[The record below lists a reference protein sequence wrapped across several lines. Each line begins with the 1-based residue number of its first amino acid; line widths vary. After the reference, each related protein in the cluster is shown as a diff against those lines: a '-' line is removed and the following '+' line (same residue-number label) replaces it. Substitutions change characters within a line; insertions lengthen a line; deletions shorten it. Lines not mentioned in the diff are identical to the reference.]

1 MALNRCEFIGNLGRD
16 PEVRALQNG
25 DSVANFSIAVTEKWR
40 DKASGERKERT
51 TWVPIVAWGPLAKVV
66 EQYLRKGSKVYVA
79 GAFET
84 RKWQDQ
90 NGNDRYTT
98 EIVLRGFDA
107 KLEMLGGRD
116 EGNGGGRSG
125 GGDDRGARG
134 GYDQS
139 PEGYSGGG
147 AKPSGGSGYGGGGR
161 PSSNDIDDE
170 IPFAPEWR

>member
-16 PEVRALQNG
+16 PEVRTLQSG
-25 DSVANFSIAVTEKWR
+25 DKVANFSIAVTEKWR
-40 DKASGERKERT
+40 DKESGERKERT
-51 TWVPIVAWGPLAKVV
+51 TWVPIVVWGALAKVA
-66 EQYLRKGSKVYVA
+66 EQYLRKGMKVYVA

-90 NGNDRYTT
+90 SGNDRYST

-107 KLEMLGGRD
+107 KMEMLGGRED
-116 EGNGGGRSG
+116 GNGGGGGRSG
-125 GGDDRGARG
+125 GGEDRGSRGGG

-147 AKPSGGSGYGGGGR
+147 NRSSGGGNGGGSRGAAR
-161 PSSNDIDDE
+161 DDIDDE
-170 IPFAPEWR
+170 IPF